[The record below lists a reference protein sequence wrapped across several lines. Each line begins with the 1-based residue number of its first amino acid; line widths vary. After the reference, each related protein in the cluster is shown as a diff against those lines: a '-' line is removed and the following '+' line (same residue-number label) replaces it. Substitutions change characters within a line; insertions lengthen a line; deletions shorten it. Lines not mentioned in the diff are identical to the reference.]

1 MKMQKGKEM
10 TVKMAADMGRRTCK
24 RVTSTTKENK
34 NKQKKINISTITMT
48 SVKEYLLL
56 DAASSA
62 VAANA
67 RIFAT
72 VDRQTDTQLI
82 FIW

>member
-1 MKMQKGKEM
+1 M
-10 TVKMAADMGRRTCK
+10 TT
-24 RVTSTTKENK
+24 
-34 NKQKKINISTITMT
+34 
-48 SVKEYLLL
+48 VKEYLLL

-67 RIFAT
+67 RIFAA

-82 FIW
+82 IIR

>member
-1 MKMQKGKEM
+1 VKRKEAIGNIGKA
-10 TVKMAADMGRRTCK
+10 VSFKVRW
-24 RVTSTTKENK
+24 
-34 NKQKKINISTITMT
+34 
-48 SVKEYLLL
+48 YLLL
-56 DAASSA
+56 DATSSA

-72 VDRQTDTQLI
+72 VDRKTDTQLI

>member
-1 MKMQKGKEM
+1 M
-10 TVKMAADMGRRTCK
+10 TT
-24 RVTSTTKENK
+24 
-34 NKQKKINISTITMT
+34 
-48 SVKEYLLL
+48 VKEYLLL